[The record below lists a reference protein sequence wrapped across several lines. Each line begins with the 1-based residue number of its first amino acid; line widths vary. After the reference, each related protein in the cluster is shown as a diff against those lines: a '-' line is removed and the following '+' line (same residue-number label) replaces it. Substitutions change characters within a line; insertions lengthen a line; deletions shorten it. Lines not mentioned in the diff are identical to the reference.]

1 MDWQIKSFTRKCF
14 LTGRSF
20 SDGDQYISM
29 LIDRGHKGELERL
42 DFLAGKENDFS
53 PLGKILC
60 RWQRQYQRSP
70 VKNDGDEQR
79 KTAEHL
85 FFSLYENL
93 PASAGEE
100 EESLESKGGSENEG
114 EESED
119 LLIDEEG
126 REALKQ
132 ILGLLLERKKVFKT
146 VGYTPNQSHQIL
158 EHRQMGEVFLV
169 PAGELSPETM
179 VHVQKRLE
187 GLVLKP
193 K

>member
-14 LTGRSF
+14 LTGRPF
-20 SDGDQYISM
+20 SDGDRYISM
-29 LIDRGHKGELERL
+29 LIDRGQKGELERL

-53 PLGKILC
+53 PLGKVLC
-60 RWQRQYQRSP
+60 RWQREFKRSP
-70 VKNDGDEQR
+70 VKSDGDEQR

-85 FFSLYENL
+85 FFSLF
-93 PASAGEE
+93 
-100 EESLESKGGSENEG
+100 
-114 EESED
+114 ED
-119 LLIDEEG
+119 LPDNPGEDSPNAEEAADVESVEPEELPLEEEG

-146 VGYTPNQSHQIL
+146 VGYTPDQSYQIL

-179 VHVQKRLE
+179 VRIQKRLE
-187 GLVLKP
+187 GLVVKS

>member
-14 LTGRSF
+14 LSGRSF
-20 SDGDQYISM
+20 SDGDQYVSM
-29 LIDRGHKGELERL
+29 LIDRGQKGQLERL
-42 DFLAGKENDFS
+42 DFLASREKAFS

-60 RWQRQYQRSP
+60 RWKRVYEKPTGKS
-70 VKNDGDEQR
+70 DGDEQK

-85 FFSLYENL
+85 FFSLFEEL
-93 PASAGEE
+93 PGDSGETTE
-100 EESLESKGGSENEG
+100 DPEVSESDLPLE
-114 EESED
+114 
-119 LLIDEEG
+119 EEG

-146 VGYTPNQSHQIL
+146 VGYTPDQSHQIL
-158 EHRQMGEVFLV
+158 EHRQMGEVFPV
-169 PAGELSPETM
+169 PAGELSPEIVVTIQ
-179 VHVQKRLE
+179 QKLD